1 MAKMLFS
8 DFQNEIV
15 AKIKDYLPE
24 SFNNSEVSLQIVQK
38 NNLELTG
45 IVIRSISSVVTPT
58 IYLDNFYSQYE
69 SGEEIGEI
77 LRKIAELRINHEF
90 ENEFDIESITSWNRC
105 KERII
110 PKLVGVENNRDFLKE
125 RPYTEIADLA
135 VVYCILLEESSDGS
149 MTVPITNQLM
159 SSWEVSVDEIHEVAI
174 TNMLTLTPTS
184 FRSMAQ
190 VMQEMM
196 GLSDEEM
203 EEMGMVSGEQMY
215 ILTNKQ
221 KLNGASALLDSKM
234 MEAIYERIG
243 EFYILP
249 SSTHEV
255 IVCSFSNRMD
265 VEDLRTMVKEVNDT
279 QVAPEDLL
287 SYSVYSYNP
296 VDGVYVASQSF

>member
-203 EEMGMVSGEQMY
+203 EEMGMASGEQMY

-296 VDGVYVASQSF
+296 VDGVYVAS

>member
-1 MAKMLFS
+1 M
-8 DFQNEIV
+8 
-15 AKIKDYLPE
+15 
-24 SFNNSEVSLQIVQK
+24 
-38 NNLELTG
+38 
-45 IVIRSISSVVTPT
+45 
-58 IYLDNFYSQYE
+58 
-69 SGEEIGEI
+69 
-77 LRKIAELRINHEF
+77 RKIAELRINHEF

-296 VDGVYVASQSF
+296 VDGVYVAS

>member
-105 KERII
+105 KDRII

-159 SSWEVSVDEIHEVAI
+159 DSWEVAVDELHEVAVD
-174 TNMLTLTPTS
+174 NMLIITPSS

-203 EEMGMVSGEQMY
+203 EEMEEMGMASGEQMY

-221 KLNGASALLDSKM
+221 KLNGAAALLDSRM

-249 SSTHEV
+249 SSTQEV
-255 IVCSFSNRMD
+255 ICLPIGNRMD
-265 VEDLRTMVKEVNDT
+265 VEDLKAMVKEVNDT
-279 QVAPEDLL
+279 QVALEDLL

-296 VDGVYVASQSF
+296 VDGVYVAS

>member
-1 MAKMLFS
+1 
-8 DFQNEIV
+8 
-15 AKIKDYLPE
+15 
-24 SFNNSEVSLQIVQK
+24 
-38 NNLELTG
+38 
-45 IVIRSISSVVTPT
+45 
-58 IYLDNFYSQYE
+58 
-69 SGEEIGEI
+69 
-77 LRKIAELRINHEF
+77 
-90 ENEFDIESITSWNRC
+90 
-105 KERII
+105 
-110 PKLVGVENNRDFLKE
+110 
-125 RPYTEIADLA
+125 
-135 VVYCILLEESSDGS
+135 
-149 MTVPITNQLM
+149 
-159 SSWEVSVDEIHEVAI
+159 
-174 TNMLTLTPTS
+174 
-184 FRSMAQ
+184 
-190 VMQEMM
+190 MQEMM

-296 VDGVYVASQSF
+296 VDGVYVAS